1 MTFHL
6 WRYLFCRTVLYP
18 SNALHFTTDGDIM
31 ATDPPSRKDKSA
43 ALLSFIWQKYVSL
56 HYVGFHAP
64 VDLNR
69 IQRKICDNPSRLQ
82 ELIKLPMRIYLAH
95 TLKRCHFFGR
105 DTFHKIFR
113 PHIWIKSL
121 KYWDLQRNVI
131 FGLFNLLPRMVACEW
146 LFPERKRNGEC
157 VG

>member
-69 IQRKICDNPSRLQ
+69 IQRKICDKNWQICPWEFIWHIHLKGVIS
-82 ELIKLPMRIYLAH
+82 LA
-95 TLKRCHFFGR
+95 
-105 DTFHKIFR
+105 FHKIFR
-113 PHIWIKSL
+113 PHIWIKSW
-121 KYWDLQRNVI
+121 KCWDLQRNVI